1 MVLADRPEALKMG
14 CGDRSVTSFHSGASS
29 LTLSWT
35 LWPHDRHPG
44 VLLRA
49 RDSTSCS
56 AGAAI
61 RPVAARLIGG
71 GKEQAM
77 EILVERCAGLDIGKA
92 DLKAC
97 VRVAG
102 PRGRRQQIRTF
113 ATTTGSLLQLRD
125 WLVEQ
130 QVSVVGLEATGDYWK
145 PVYYVLED
153 VVEVQLLNAAH
164 MHNVPG
170 RKTDVTDSAWIA
182 RLVEHGLV
190 RASFVPPRP
199 IRRLRDLTRY
209 RAALTVERTRE
220 KQRLEKLLEDAGIKL
235 SVFVSDLFG
244 VSGRAMLDALVDG
257 ERDPQVLAGYARGR
271 MRPKIPTL
279 VQALTGF
286 FEAHHTFLCRT
297 MLSRID
303 GLNATIDAVTRQ
315 IELEMAPFQ
324 QIADRLD
331 TIPGVD
337 QRVAQVIIAEVGVD
351 MARFATPAHLA
362 SWAGMC
368 PGNNESAGKHFSGH
382 TRKGD
387 RWLRAALGEAAA
399 AGSGTKNSYCQAQY
413 HRLAA
418 RRGKKRALVAVDHSL
433 LVAAWY
439 VINDSVEYHD
449 LGAEHF
455 PHPS

>member
-1 MVLADRPEALKMG
+1 V
-14 CGDRSVTSFHSGASS
+14 
-29 LTLSWT
+29 
-35 LWPHDRHPG
+35 
-44 VLLRA
+44 
-49 RDSTSCS
+49 
-56 AGAAI
+56 
-61 RPVAARLIGG
+61 
-71 GKEQAM
+71 

-97 VRVAG
+97 VRVPG
-102 PRGRRQQIRTF
+102 PRGGRRQQIRTF
-113 ATTTGSLLQLRD
+113 ATTTGALLELRD

-153 VVEVQLLNAAH
+153 VADVQLLNAAH

-209 RAALTVERTRE
+209 RAALTVERSRE

-235 SVFVSDLFG
+235 SVFVSDIFG

-257 ERDPQVLAGYARGR
+257 ERDPEVLAGYARGR
-271 MRPKIPTL
+271 MRPKIPML
-279 VQALTGF
+279 VQALAGF
-286 FEAHHTFLCRT
+286 FEAHHAFLCQT

-303 GLNATIDAVTRQ
+303 ALQATIDAVTTQ

-337 QRVAQVIIAEVGVD
+337 QRVAQVIIAEIGVD

-368 PGNNESAGKHFSGH
+368 PGNNESAGKHFSGR

-399 AGSGTKNSYCQAQY
+399 AGSGKKNSYCQAQY

-418 RRGKKRALVAVDHSL
+418 RRGKKRALVAVGHSL

-439 VINDSVEYHD
+439 VINEKVEYRD
-449 LGAEHF
+449 LGAQHF
-455 PHPS
+455 LTRLDPARQTRRLVTQLRQLGYQVDLNPVMSPG